1 MLPRY
6 NRKSNIF
13 YVGLSL
19 LLILHFVLRTSA
31 LQAANNSNA
40 TFWIGNA
47 TLEIKNFTSSLGPW
61 SIYLAIILL
70 FAFASL
76 PILWN
81 IKGYYNHLR
90 DVRDLLK
97 DKLSQGCNQAELIQ
111 LVKDALVVQSSGM
124 QGVARATMAL
134 TLSVILGA
142 AIFLL
147 IANPFNLDETKL
159 DKILPMLKDIMLA
172 LTGAISSI
180 IGFYFGG
187 RATQSAEP
195 QNGGGGS
202 ATVITDKPNIEE
214 FATEPE
220 PPAKPGKVKL
230 FCSATNPSKGF
241 LQYKFE
247 VLDKDGKRIDGTP
260 GYQNQNEWVWNAE
273 DVPVGNYLLWVYV
286 RDGLHA
292 DIGGYD
298 ARAKKKFEI
307 KNE

>member
-1 MLPRY
+1 HM
-6 NRKSNIF
+6 
-13 YVGLSL
+13 
-19 LLILHFVLRTSA
+19 
-31 LQAANNSNA
+31 
-40 TFWIGNA
+40 
-47 TLEIKNFTSSLGPW
+47 
-61 SIYLAIILL
+61 
-70 FAFASL
+70 
-76 PILWN
+76 
-81 IKGYYNHLR
+81 R
-90 DVRDLLK
+90 DVRNLLGE
-97 DKLSQGCNQAELIQ
+97 KLSTGCNQAELIN
-111 LVKDALVVQSSGM
+111 LVKDALTIQSSGM

-147 IANPFNLDETKL
+147 IFNPSAQENS
-159 DKILPMLKDIMLA
+159 MLKDILLA

-187 RATQSAEP
+187 RAAQSTEP
-195 QNGGGGS
+195 QNGGES
-202 ATVITDKPNIEE
+202 SEAAVTDKPSIEE
-214 FATEPE
+214 FATDPE
-220 PPAKPGKVKL
+220 PPAKRGKVKL
-230 FCSATNPSKGF
+230 SCSATNPSKGS

-260 GYQNQNEWVWNAE
+260 GYQNQNEWEWNAE
-273 DVPVGNYLLWVYV
+273 VPDGKYLLWVYV

>member
-1 MLPRY
+1 M
-6 NRKSNIF
+6 F
-13 YVGLSL
+13 YLVLLL
-19 LLILHFVLRTSA
+19 LLILQFTLITSA
-31 LQAANNSNA
+31 QQISNISNSTLLTENSA
-40 TFWIGNA
+40 IG
-47 TLEIKNFTSSLGPW
+47 IKNFTSSLQSW
-61 SIYLAIILL
+61 SIYLVVILL
-70 FAFASL
+70 FAFSSL

-81 IKGYYNHLR
+81 IKGFYNHLR
-90 DVRDLLK
+90 DVRNLLK
-97 DKLSQGCNQAELIQ
+97 DKLSTDCNQAELIN
-111 LVKDALVVQSSGM
+111 LVNDSLVFHSHGM
-124 QGVARATMAL
+124 QGITRGTMAL
-134 TLSVILGA
+134 TLSVILGT

-147 IANPFNLDETKL
+147 IANPYNLKDTT
-159 DKILPMLKDIMLA
+159 ILSTLKDILLA

-195 QNGGGGS
+195 RTEAGGFV
-202 ATVITDKPNIEE
+202 AAVTDKPGIEE
-214 FATEPE
+214 FATDPE
-220 PPAKPGKVKL
+220 PPAKRGKVKL
-230 FCSATNPSKGF
+230 FCSATNPSKGS

-260 GYQNQNEWVWNAE
+260 GYQNQNEWVWNA
-273 DVPVGNYLLWVYV
+273 DVPAGTYFLWVYV